1 MAIVVVGNKKE
12 TSPNMLVISRARVVI
27 RLKIKAAG
35 KGASRKERCKAYAWV
50 GLDQTS
56 RQKEWGWT
64 DVESI
69 LMWEPLTQF
78 NKAGSDVC

>member
-56 RQKEWGWT
+56 RQRNG
-64 DVESI
+64 VGLI
-69 LMWEPLTQF
+69 I
-78 NKAGSDVC
+78 

>member
-27 RLKIKAAG
+27 RLKTKAAG

-56 RQKEWGWT
+56 
-64 DVESI
+64 
-69 LMWEPLTQF
+69 
-78 NKAGSDVC
+78 

>member
-35 KGASRKERCKAYAWV
+35 KEASRKERCKAYAWV

-56 RQKEWGWT
+56 RQKNDHIDHSYVGT
-64 DVESI
+64 PDSN
-69 LMWEPLTQF
+69 Q
-78 NKAGSDVC
+78 